1 MRATVTALPWRY
13 TTQEVRDNMKKNLL
27 LLLLASALL
36 AGCESEFSFTPRKG
50 GKYVPF
56 EEQQDEEE
64 AAEDDSITC
73 TYNFFF
79 SYSHTTKYDEVLKK
93 DVSCPIFTLRDVA
106 MFSPLGACPQE
117 LDTKEELV
125 ALATS
130 KGFPVETFDTE
141 TFDTFIGFSF
151 NTVCLDED
159 GLWNFAT
166 DTKQQA
172 IINLYGIWVSN

>member
-1 MRATVTALPWRY
+1 
-13 TTQEVRDNMKKNLL
+13 MKKNLL